1 MLVFMSFLSC
11 KIKREDE
18 NKLVKAQLIDQIFTK
33 VSKLS
38 YLEKL
43 LLYMSKNTR
52 STLIVLLLFLL
63 IPTEKVFSQIGAGIK
78 FGGNLSHADGSAFR
92 SANRVGFQVGGIV
105 SYHFRPNMAIQVE
118 PTYNMTRIRTNSE
131 TVDQVNGITKG
142 NKALQFFDLPV
153 LFKLDVTSNF
163 ALLGGLEFNKLLNE
177 DKYLLN
183 NGDEAF
189 NKGSRLGYT
198 FGLEL
203 GKFYFRY
210 RNVERK
216 TGVYQNWNTSISQY
230 QIGVKWNLF

>member
-1 MLVFMSFLSC
+1 
-11 KIKREDE
+11 
-18 NKLVKAQLIDQIFTK
+18 
-33 VSKLS
+33 
-38 YLEKL
+38 
-43 LLYMSKNTR
+43 MSKNTR
-52 STLIVLLLFLL
+52 STLLVLLLLLL
-63 IPTEKVFSQIGAGIK
+63 IPTENVFSQIGAGIK
-78 FGGNLSHADGSAFR
+78 LGGNLSHADGLSFR
-92 SANRVGFQVGGIV
+92 STNRVGFQVGGIV

-118 PTYNMTRIRTNSE
+118 PTYNVTRVRTNSE

-153 LFKLDVTSNF
+153 LFKLDVTSGF

-177 DKYLLN
+177 DKYILN
-183 NGDEAF
+183 NGEMVF

-216 TGVYQNWNTSISQY
+216 TGIHRNWNTIISQY
-230 QIGVKWNLF
+230 QIGLKWNLF

>member
-1 MLVFMSFLSC
+1 MF
-11 KIKREDE
+11 
-18 NKLVKAQLIDQIFTK
+18 N
-33 VSKLS
+33 
-38 YLEKL
+38 
-43 LLYMSKNTR
+43 NTR
-52 STLIVLLLFLL
+52 STLRVLLLFLL
-63 IPTEKVFSQIGAGIK
+63 IPTKETFSQIGAGIK
-78 FGGNLSHADGSAFR
+78 FGGNLSHADGLSFR

-105 SYHFRPNMAIQVE
+105 SYHFKPIMAIQVE
-118 PTYNMTRIRTNSE
+118 PTYNVTRIRTNSE
-131 TVDQVNGITKG
+131 TVDQIDGIAKG

-153 LFKLDVTSNF
+153 LFKLDVTSGF

-183 NGDEAF
+183 NGEMVF

-216 TGVYQNWNTSISQY
+216 TGIYRNWNTIISQY
-230 QIGVKWNLF
+230 QIGLKWNLF